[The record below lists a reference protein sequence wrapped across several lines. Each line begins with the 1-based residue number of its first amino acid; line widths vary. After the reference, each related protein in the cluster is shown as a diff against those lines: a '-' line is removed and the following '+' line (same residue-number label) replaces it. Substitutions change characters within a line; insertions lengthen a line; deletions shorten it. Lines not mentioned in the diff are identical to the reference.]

1 MQKAELDTLLKLT
14 AIKLEPEQ
22 VPVFLEYFSSMKK
35 MFDDFYE
42 FEIPEENSQQQW
54 LEKKYI
60 QTFTEGEVFADTKAI
75 LKNVD
80 SNRLVG
86 NAIEMKSAF
95 GE

>member
-42 FEIPEENSQQQW
+42 FEIPEENSQQQ
-54 LEKKYI
+54 
-60 QTFTEGEVFADTKAI
+60 
-75 LKNVD
+75 
-80 SNRLVG
+80 
-86 NAIEMKSAF
+86 
-95 GE
+95 